1 MNTNLGLGPALPMS
15 SATPRAV
22 STTEYWGDNRK
33 NKAPRERME
42 PIPDDQRPVLDEN
55 PLLGAPMRGA
65 LERPVITKLEAIEAR
80 RTSAAAVAP
89 AVEVADMSQV
99 LSMLAAI
106 LARLDSLEA
115 RMTIID
121 GQSNGEAA

>member
-33 NKAPRERME
+33 NKAERRRME

-55 PLLGAPMRGA
+55 QILGAQMKGA
-65 LERPVITKLEAIEAR
+65 QERPVITKLEAIEAR
-80 RTSAAAVAP
+80 RTAAAAAAP
-89 AVEVADMSQV
+89 AIHTRDMSQV
-99 LSMLAAI
+99 TSILSGI